1 VTFCVRAMAAQDL
14 DSVLVMAAESV
25 EAPHWNRRDYE
36 QILLAA
42 PSDPIRR
49 CGLVAE
55 SGGKLVGFAVARWV
69 RPETTADVE
78 GLFVQPEYRRQ
89 GIGNSLLGACKAWA
103 AEAGASTVRL
113 EVRASNTAAH
123 ALYRRHGFSPAG
135 VRRAYYSAP
144 VEDALLLH
152 APLLPL
158 TPLPL

>member
-69 RPETTADVE
+69 RP
-78 GLFVQPEYRRQ
+78 
-89 GIGNSLLGACKAWA
+89 
-103 AEAGASTVRL
+103 
-113 EVRASNTAAH
+113 
-123 ALYRRHGFSPAG
+123 
-135 VRRAYYSAP
+135 
-144 VEDALLLH
+144 
-152 APLLPL
+152 
-158 TPLPL
+158 